1 MVRGIKSS
9 IKNMA
14 RRFGLEIKINDIKSR
29 DDLRLV
35 HFLNLF
41 DIRLVLDV
49 GANIG
54 QFAESLFE
62 EGYNGRVVS
71 FEALPE
77 AHAELSRAAEKF
89 GSRWTV
95 APRMAL
101 SDRAGEASFHVTA
114 TDTASSLFRPSDSFV
129 SVSPQG
135 QHVQTIKVPT
145 ARLDDMVEDL
155 DLNGP
160 GLFLKLDVQ
169 GGEPMVLSGAPKVL
183 AASTGLMTEFSLV
196 SLYEDQPPS
205 RDVLETIYAADFEVW
220 DVFRGYRNPNTHR
233 LNQVDLICFKNI
245 VIDGPS
251 KQSR

>member
-1 MVRGIKSS
+1 MVFDTKSF
-9 IKNMA
+9 IKNIA
-14 RRFGLEIKINDIKSR
+14 RRFGLEIRIAGINSR
-29 DDLRLV
+29 DDLRLA

-41 DIRLVLDV
+41 DVRLVLDV
-49 GANIG
+49 GANVG

-62 EGYNGRVVS
+62 TGYKGRVVS

-77 AHAELSRAAEKF
+77 AHAELARAAEKF
-89 GSRWTV
+89 GSRWIV
-95 APRMAL
+95 APRLAL
-101 SDRAGEASFHVTA
+101 SDQAGEASFHVTA
-114 TDTASSLFRPSDSFV
+114 TDTASSLFRPSHSFV

-145 ARLDDMVEDL
+145 ARLDDLVEDL
-155 DLNGP
+155 DLIVP

-169 GGEPMVLSGAPKVL
+169 GGEQMVLKGAPKVL

-205 RDVLETIYAADFEVW
+205 RDLLETIYAADFEIW
-220 DVFRGYRNPNTHR
+220 DAFRGYRNPNTQR
-233 LNQVDLICFKNI
+233 LNQVDLVCFKKMTVN
-245 VIDGPS
+245 DPS